1 MSLSLFLPSTLLVGA
16 VGYLLLAGYVWRYRS
31 VPGARPLGV
40 LMVAVAVWTICYSL
54 ELHSRDVA
62 SAKLWSGLKFIGIV
76 AIAPAMWAFVI
87 RYTERDRGLPRWA
100 LVVLCI
106 EPLAVLALLAV
117 PATQHLIHYYPPGS
131 DLRRADGA
139 PVNQSGPLFWPH
151 AIYNYLLLLGAV
163 VVLGARLGRVARP
176 YRRQATVLIVAA
188 ALPLVANMLYSFDVA
203 PVEVD
208 PTPFLFTI
216 TAAVLVWGFVRLR
229 LLDVMPV
236 ARDVIVERMTD
247 AVVVID
253 VSGRVID
260 LNPAGAELL
269 GCSRRQV
276 VGRAVAEVAPGLRPA
291 ASGRGGEPPDQWES
305 TIVPPAGEAR
315 DVAVSVTPLAD
326 PRGRQT
332 AQVLVLRDITD
343 LKRTERQLRGL
354 LQEKTELSDT
364 LRQSLRP
371 SSLLTVP
378 GVAMAARSLPADRQE
393 QVTGDFYDVHP
404 AGPGRWAIVLGDV
417 AGRGVQAAVLTATAR
432 YTLRMLSTQGWRPS
446 QVLGQLNHALLTTGD
461 LDRFCTV
468 AYGVL
473 DGARPAAGDT
483 AGDTAGGPEPGGE
496 GLLLTLSLGGHPPP
510 LLLRRD
516 GTVEQ
521 VGVWGTALG
530 LFADVEHHDT
540 AIRIAPGEVLLAYT
554 DGVVE
559 ARCAGEQFGE
569 ERLGRVLAQA
579 AGPPDRG
586 NEGRRGG
593 APPPAVL
600 AARIAD
606 RVVEAVE
613 RFTAVLDDLAV
624 LVVIPDPQPSANR

>member
-31 VPGARPLGV
+31 VPGAWPLGV
-40 LMVAVAVWTICYSL
+40 LMVAVAGWTICYSL

-62 SAKLWSGLKFIGIV
+62 SARLWSGLKFIGIV
-76 AIAPAMWAFVI
+76 AVAPAMWAFVI

-100 LVVLCI
+100 LVVLLI
-106 EPLAVLALLAV
+106 EPLVVLALLAI
-117 PATQHLIHYYPPGS
+117 PATQHLIHYYPAEG
-131 DLRRADGA
+131 DLRRAHGA
-139 PVNQSGPLFWPH
+139 PVNRSGPLFWPH
-151 AIYNYLLLLGAV
+151 AIYNYLLLLGAI
-163 VVLGARLGRVARP
+163 VVLGARLSRVALP

-188 ALPLVANMLYSFDVA
+188 ALPMVANMLYSFDVA

-269 GCSRRQV
+269 GCQRRQA
-276 VGRAVAEVAPGLRPA
+276 VGRAVTEVAPGLRPKA
-291 ASGRGGEPPDQWES
+291 TQRWSEPPGQWES
-305 TIVPPAGEAR
+305 TVVPPAGEAR

-378 GVAMAARSLPADRQE
+378 GVAMAARSLPADRQQ

-473 DGARPAAGDT
+473 DGARPAAGKG
-483 AGDTAGGPEPGGE
+483 AGEPGPGGE

-516 GTVEQ
+516 GSVEP

-559 ARCAGEQFGE
+559 ARRAGEQFGE
-569 ERLGRVLAQA
+569 ERLCRVLAEA
-579 AGPPDRG
+579 AGVPGCR
-586 NEGRRGG
+586 NEQRWDGLSPG
-593 APPPAVL
+593 AL

-613 RFTAVLDDLAV
+613 RFAADLDDLAV
-624 LVVIPDPQPSANR
+624 LVVIPEPVPPRSR